1 MHTLLLS
8 MVFGTM
14 PCDRCQGDLNTDEVI
29 DGQDLTTMLGRWGT
43 ANIAADI
50 NQDGIVDGEDMAI
63 QLSNWGQCSCLCY
76 EWVDCNSPWNMPN
89 DNLCSD
95 GNYPELLTLQRCP
108 DLTGD
113 RVCDGRDFTIFY
125 EYWNAYFNWDV
136 SDPNTPHIVRSCDLN
151 GNDLIDVYDLVLIQL
166 NFDRGY

>member
-1 MHTLLLS
+1 
-8 MVFGTM
+8 
-14 PCDRCQGDLNTDEVI
+14 
-29 DGQDLTTMLGRWGT
+29 
-43 ANIAADI
+43 
-50 NQDGIVDGEDMAI
+50 
-63 QLSNWGQCSCLCY
+63 
-76 EWVDCNSPWNMPN
+76 MPN

-95 GNYPELLTLQRCP
+95 GHYPELLTLQRCP

-136 SDPNTPHIVRSCDLN
+136 SD
-151 GNDLIDVYDLVLIQL
+151 VYDLVLIQL